1 MTMNKYYKIYV
12 KREHE
17 RKSDIV
23 IKPLFREYEKLDNME
38 YFNVGKYIFIL
49 AYKDMETGKMFDLFT
64 NHELNVNQ
72 MNYEEIS
79 EEEVIEMLNSVDK
92 DTIGKMVNILN
103 SFYNHTMEVTMEDK
117 ARDRYELFN
126 EYNRGLSDINPYDQD
141 DTQGYMYSK
150 KI

>member
-1 MTMNKYYKIYV
+1 MQV
-12 KREHE
+12 KL
-17 RKSDIV
+17 IV
-23 IKPLFREYEKLDNME
+23 SLIAS
-38 YFNVGKYIFIL
+38 IFD
-49 AYKDMETGKMFDLFT
+49 K
-64 NHELNVNQ
+64 
-72 MNYEEIS
+72 EEIS